1 MVRAPRSRLP
11 PARGMTGWQE
21 LTDPVSCGYTGPSAW
36 HRDHLG
42 PALRELRASTG
53 PFAGCTKGE
62 HQINHRMPALVPSV
76 GPALR
81 TKPPRAWHA
90 PAWREEGGTEGTWPI
105 AAMPGSLV
113 PGVMCCPLTVIR
125 QKLGPIPLP
134 IGISGW
140 LRSGTPSSRGNE
152 SCGGASMYAPA
163 EMRLKR
169 N

>member
-1 MVRAPRSRLP
+1 
-11 PARGMTGWQE
+11 MTGWQE

-81 TKPPRAWHA
+81 TKPP
-90 PAWREEGGTEGTWPI
+90 PGLGTRL
-105 AAMPGSLV
+105 PGAKRGEPRGPGRLRRCPVPLV
-113 PGVMCCPLTVIR
+113 PGVMCCRLTVIR